1 MAMLLLAVA
10 FAVTAVIIRN
20 SRRWV
25 HYGGGV
31 R

>member
-1 MAMLLLAVA
+1 VMLLAVA
-10 FAVTAVIIRN
+10 FTVTVLIIRN

-25 HYGGGV
+25 HYVGAA